1 MNTLVRMNE
10 HFSAGERRLQDQV
23 VALTSEREAL
33 ILERD
38 QLHLAM
44 RSEQGEH
51 GEFARKVSLGPTRPI
66 LPWTYRL
73 HLMPTLHQTIADGQA
88 ERTHALAQS

>member
-33 ILERD
+33 ILERE

-51 GEFARKVSLGPTRPI
+51 GEFARKASLGSTPPHPALPCPGPTA
-66 LPWTYRL
+66 L
-73 HLMPTLHQTIADGQA
+73 TLCPHHTK
-88 ERTHALAQS
+88 L